1 MNIVLFNKLIMKI
14 IMKRNVF
21 SLIVVL
27 MATVSFNK
35 NFVVSNPTA
44 IKMSSEDIAN
54 PRYVEIKKRDLKVEN
69 AKGIQLLKKRLSS
82 SAR

>member
-1 MNIVLFNKLIMKI
+1 
-14 IMKRNVF
+14 
-21 SLIVVL
+21 

-44 IKMSSEDIAN
+44 IKMISEDIAN

>member
-1 MNIVLFNKLIMKI
+1 
-14 IMKRNVF
+14 
-21 SLIVVL
+21 

-44 IKMSSEDIAN
+44 IKMISEDIAN
-54 PRYVEIKKRDLKVEN
+54 HRYVEIKKRDLKVEN

-82 SAR
+82 SVR